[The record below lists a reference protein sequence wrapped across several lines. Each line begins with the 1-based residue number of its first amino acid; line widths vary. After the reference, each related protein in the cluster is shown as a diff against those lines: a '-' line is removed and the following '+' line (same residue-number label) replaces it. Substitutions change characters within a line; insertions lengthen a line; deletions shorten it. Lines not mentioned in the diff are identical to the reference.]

1 MAIDACSVRQ
11 LSVWLPA
18 MLRRNFLLSMTAGYW
33 ASGCSLF
40 STRTAVATS
49 RSLRLEN
56 GYFFGHDLRSED
68 SVVYVLD
75 LSGSMSGRT
84 GSVVEQIG
92 KDSAAE
98 AGGSILA
105 GVTGSGVASEAADSA
120 LSMDKKVELV
130 KDHLIASLR
139 GLPSGARFD
148 VILFSD
154 GVQHLA
160 PTLIT
165 ANAASTTIVSAFVS
179 RLQEG
184 GSTSLKSAIMAGLD
198 SDAKD
203 LLVLT
208 DGLPTDSSPE
218 EILTSVQQRNGNKA
232 HRISTVGVGDDQAK
246 DFLTRLATENS
257 GKYTSYN

>member
-1 MAIDACSVRQ
+1 MALGC
-11 LSVWLPA
+11 
-18 MLRRNFLLSMTAGYW
+18 FTAL
-33 ASGCSLF
+33 GCGLF
-40 STRTAVATS
+40 STQTAVATS

-56 GYFFGHDLRSED
+56 GFFFGHDLRQED

-84 GSVVEQIG
+84 GTIAEQVG
-92 KDSAAE
+92 KDAAAE
-98 AGGSILA
+98 AGGSLVSS
-105 GVTGSGVASEAADSA
+105 VTGGLGGEAADSV

-139 GLPSGARFD
+139 GLPSGAQFNI
-148 VILFSD
+148 VLFSD
-154 GVQHLA
+154 EVQTLS

-165 ANAASTTIVSAFVS
+165 ANAASTSLVGAFVS
-179 RLQEG
+179 RLKEG
-184 GSTSLKSAIMAGLD
+184 GSTSLKGAIMAGLD
-198 SDAKD
+198 SDAKE

-218 EILTSVQQRNGNKA
+218 EILSTVQQRNGDKA
-232 HRISTVGVGDDQAK
+232 HRVSTVGVGDDQAK
-246 DFLTRLATENS
+246 DFLTRLATDNG

>member
-1 MAIDACSVRQ
+1 MAA
-11 LSVWLPA
+11 
-18 MLRRNFLLSMTAGYW
+18 
-33 ASGCSLF
+33 ASGTALGCGLF
-40 STRTAVATS
+40 STKTAVNTS

-56 GYFFGHDLRSED
+56 GFFFGHDLRSED

-84 GSVVEQIG
+84 GSVAEQIG
-92 KDSAAE
+92 KDTAAE
-98 AGGSILA
+98 AGGSLLGGI
-105 GVTGSGVASEAADSA
+105 TGSGVANEAADSV

-139 GLPSGARFD
+139 GLPDGAQFD

-165 ANAASTTIVSAFVS
+165 ANTASTSLVGAFVS
-179 RLQEG
+179 RLHEG
-184 GSTSLKSAIMAGLD
+184 GSTSLKTAIMAGLD
-198 SDAKD
+198 SQAKD

-208 DGLPTDSSPE
+208 DGLPTDSTPE
-218 EILTSVQQRNGNKA
+218 DILTTVQQRNISKA
-232 HRISTVGVGDDQAK
+232 HRVSTVGVGDDQAK
-246 DFLTRLATENS
+246 DFLSRLASENG
-257 GKYTSYN
+257 GKYTSYG

>member
-1 MAIDACSVRQ
+1 MS
-11 LSVWLPA
+11 
-18 MLRRNFLLSMTAGYW
+18 RRSFLLSLVAGSHAALSY
-33 ASGCSLF
+33 AGISSVTLGCGLF
-40 STRTAVATS
+40 STKTAVSTS

-56 GYFFGHDLRSED
+56 GFFFGHDLRAED

-84 GSVVEQIG
+84 GTVVEQVG
-92 KDSAAE
+92 KDTAAE
-98 AGGSILA
+98 AGGALLSGI
-105 GVTGSGVASEAADSA
+105 TGSGVAGEAADSV

-139 GLPSGARFD
+139 GLPNGAKFD
-148 VILFSD
+148 VILFSN

-160 PTLIT
+160 PTLLT
-165 ANAASTTIVSAFVS
+165 ANAASTSLASAFIS

-184 GSTSLKSAIMAGLD
+184 GSTSLKAAIMAGLD
-198 SDAKD
+198 SEAAD

-218 EILTSVQQRNGNKA
+218 DILTTVQQRNADKR

-257 GKYTSYN
+257 GKYTSYS